1 MNEWSLRFVLLSP
14 LFFFFGVAWLSRAR
28 WGKNGKERRGGGG
41 VDEKRRM

>member
-1 MNEWSLRFVLLSP
+1 MEPSLCFALSS
-14 LFFFFGVAWLSRAR
+14 FFFFGVAWLSRAR

>member
-1 MNEWSLRFVLLSP
+1 MNGAFALFCSLLF
-14 LFFFFGVAWLSRAR
+14 FFFFGVAWLSRAR